1 MPLSKRIIASI
12 AVLALLLPAMA
23 QEADLVDVE
32 LGLELFADGF
42 TAPVYMTPLPDG
54 SGQFVVL
61 DQIGVVYVLT
71 AEGQR
76 LDEPFLDLRD
86 RTVELREA
94 FDERGVLGIAFHP
107 DYAENRRFYVHY
119 SAPLRDEAP
128 QNWDHT
134 AHISEFLV
142 SQEDGNVAD
151 MNTERVIL
159 QVDQPQFNH
168 DGGSI
173 EFGPDG
179 YLYIAFGDGG
189 GANDTAMGHPPI
201 GHGQD
206 YNTLLG
212 AILRID
218 IDRGW
223 PGYAIPQDNPLVGQ
237 EGRDEI
243 YAWGMRNPYRMSF
256 DAETGDLYVA
266 DVGQILWEEVNLVNE
281 PGNYGWNIKEG
292 THCFDPARNF
302 EPAASCADVGPHGWP
317 LIDPVI
323 EYPNTGPRDNVTIH
337 GDQEVGTTVI
347 GGYVY
352 RGNAIPELQGMYV
365 YGDWTA
371 NRNEAA
377 GVIFAAAPQDEGL
390 WSWQQLH
397 RFDGSYVLSFG
408 QGEDHELYVTVID
421 SRGPAGESGRI
432 YKLVPGSQ

>member
-1 MPLSKRIIASI
+1 VPTIKRIICSL
-12 AVLALLLPAMA
+12 AVLALVLPAMA
-23 QEADLVDVE
+23 QEADLVDIE
-32 LGLELFADGF
+32 LELELFAEGF
-42 TAPVYMTPLPDG
+42 TSPVFITPLPDG
-54 SGQFVVL
+54 SGQFIVL
-61 DQIGVVYVLT
+61 DQIGVAYLVT
-71 AEGQR
+71 GEGQR

-86 RTVELREA
+86 RMVELREA
-94 FDERGVLGIAFHP
+94 FDERGLLGIAFHP
-107 DYAENRRFYVHY
+107 NYAENRRFYVHY
-119 SAPLRDEAP
+119 SAPLRDQAP

-142 SQEDGNVAD
+142 SQDDPNMAD
-151 MNTERVIL
+151 LDTERVVL

-173 EFGPDG
+173 AFGPDG
-179 YLYIAFGDGG
+179 YLYIALGDGG

-212 AILRID
+212 SILRID
-218 IDRGW
+218 VDRGW

-256 DAETGDLYVA
+256 DVETGDLYVG
-266 DVGQILWEEVNLVNE
+266 DVGQILWEIVNLVNQ

-292 THCFDPARNF
+292 THCFDPAQNW
-302 EPAASCADVGPHGWP
+302 EPAADCPDVGPHGWP

-352 RGNAIPELQGMYV
+352 RGTAIPELQGMYV
-365 YGDWTA
+365 FGDWTA

-377 GVIFAAAPQDEGL
+377 GVIFVAAPEDAGL

-408 QGEDHELYVTVID
+408 QGEDNELFVAVID
-421 SRGPAGESGRI
+421 SRGPTGESGRI
-432 YKLVPGSQ
+432 YRLVSGSN